1 MFITARIEKKA
12 ISKLL
17 PILTDVD
24 GVLLEWEP
32 AFTKWMNSK
41 GYEVQTEGV
50 YKQATRF
57 GIEQTLSDT
66 LTNTFNESAWMGYL
80 DPMPG
85 AVEWVE
91 RFGIEGYT
99 FECLTSQSSDKCA
112 GDLRRYNLAQV
123 FGDEVITSCMCIDTG
138 SDKDDYLTQWEPGHW
153 WIEDK
158 PANAIAGLK
167 AGHKPILITHP
178 YNKDFEHEG
187 VHRADTWE
195 DIFNIILSVDN

>member
-1 MFITARIEKKA
+1 MFIIARIEKKA

-57 GIEQTLSDT
+57 GIEQALSDA
-66 LTNTFNESAWMGYL
+66 LTNRFNESAWMGYL
-80 DPMPG
+80 KPIPG
-85 AVEWVE
+85 AVKWLE
-91 RFGIEGYT
+91 RFADEGYT
-99 FECLTSQSSDKCA
+99 FECLTSQSEDIYA
-112 GDLRRYNLAQV
+112 GYLRKYNLEML
-123 FGDEVITSCMCIDTG
+123 FGKVITECTCIATG
-138 SDKDDYLTQWEPGHW
+138 SDKDEHLKNWAPGHW

-158 PANAIAGLK
+158 PQNAIAGLE

-187 VHRADTWE
+187 IHRADTWE

>member
-1 MFITARIEKKA
+1 MFTTARIEKKA

-57 GIEQTLSDT
+57 GIEQALSDA
-66 LTNTFNESAWMGYL
+66 LTNRFNESAWMGYL
-80 DPMPG
+80 KPIPG
-85 AVEWVE
+85 AVKWLE
-91 RFGIEGYT
+91 RFADEGYT
-99 FECLTSQSSDKCA
+99 FECLTSQSEDIYA
-112 GDLRRYNLAQV
+112 GYLRKYNLEML
-123 FGDEVITSCMCIDTG
+123 FGKVITECTCIATG
-138 SDKDDYLTQWEPGHW
+138 SDKDEHLKNWAPGHW

-158 PANAIAGLK
+158 PQNAIAGLE

-187 VHRADTWE
+187 IERADSWE
-195 DIFNIILSVDN
+195 DIFNIILTKNG

>member
-50 YKQATRF
+50 YKQSTRF
-57 GIEQTLSDT
+57 GIEQALSDA
-66 LTNTFNESAWMGYL
+66 LTNRFNESAWMGYL
-80 DPMPG
+80 KPIPG
-85 AVEWVE
+85 AVKWLE
-91 RFGIEGYT
+91 RFADEGYT
-99 FECLTSQSSDKCA
+99 FECLTSQSEDIYA
-112 GDLRRYNLAQV
+112 GYLRKYNLEML
-123 FGDEVITSCMCIDTG
+123 FGKVITECTCIATG
-138 SDKDDYLTQWEPGHW
+138 SDKDEHLKNWAPGHW

-158 PANAIAGLK
+158 PQNAIAGLE

-187 VHRADTWE
+187 IHRADTWE

>member
-1 MFITARIEKKA
+1 MFTTARIEKKA

-57 GIEQTLSDT
+57 GIEQALSDA
-66 LTNTFNESAWMGYL
+66 LTNRFNESAWMGYL
-80 DPMPG
+80 KPIPG
-85 AVEWVE
+85 AVKWLE
-91 RFGIEGYT
+91 RFADEGYT
-99 FECLTSQSSDKCA
+99 FECLTSQSEDIYA
-112 GDLRRYNLAQV
+112 GYLRKYNLEML
-123 FGDEVITSCMCIDTG
+123 FGKVITECTCIATG
-138 SDKDDYLTQWEPGHW
+138 SDKDEHLKNWAPGHW

-158 PANAIAGLK
+158 PQNAIAGLE

-187 VHRADTWE
+187 IHRADTWE

>member
-50 YKQATRF
+50 YKQSKRF
-57 GIEQTLSDT
+57 GIEQALSDA
-66 LTNTFNESAWMGYL
+66 LTNRFNESAWMGYL
-80 DPMPG
+80 KPIPG
-85 AVEWVE
+85 AVKWLE
-91 RFGIEGYT
+91 RFADEGYT
-99 FECLTSQSSDKCA
+99 FECLTSQSEDIYA
-112 GDLRRYNLAQV
+112 GYLRKYNLEML
-123 FGDEVITSCMCIDTG
+123 FGKVITECTCIATG
-138 SDKDDYLTQWEPGHW
+138 SDKDEHLKNWAPGHW

-158 PANAIAGLK
+158 PQNAIAGLE

-187 VHRADTWE
+187 IERADSWE
-195 DIFNIILSVDN
+195 DIFNIILTKNG

>member
-1 MFITARIEKKA
+1 MFTTARIEKKA

-50 YKQATRF
+50 YKQSTRF
-57 GIEQTLSDT
+57 GIEQALSDA
-66 LTNTFNESAWMGYL
+66 LTNRFNESAWMGYL
-80 DPMPG
+80 KPIPG
-85 AVEWVE
+85 AVKWLE
-91 RFGIEGYT
+91 RFADEGYT
-99 FECLTSQSSDKCA
+99 FECLTSQSEDIYA
-112 GDLRRYNLAQV
+112 GYLRKYNLEML
-123 FGDEVITSCMCIDTG
+123 FGKVITECTCIATG
-138 SDKDDYLTQWEPGHW
+138 SDKDEHLKNWAPGHW

-158 PANAIAGLK
+158 PQNAIAGLE

-187 VHRADTWE
+187 IERADSWE
-195 DIFNIILSVDN
+195 DIFNIILTKNG

>member
-57 GIEQTLSDT
+57 GIEQALSDA
-66 LTNTFNESAWMGYL
+66 LTNRFNESAWMGYL
-80 DPMPG
+80 KPIPG
-85 AVEWVE
+85 AVKWLE
-91 RFGIEGYT
+91 RFADEGYT
-99 FECLTSQSSDKCA
+99 FECLTSQSEDIYA
-112 GDLRRYNLAQV
+112 GYLRKYNLEML
-123 FGDEVITSCMCIDTG
+123 FGKVITECTCIATG
-138 SDKDDYLTQWEPGHW
+138 SDKDEHLKNWAPGHW

-158 PANAIAGLK
+158 PQNAIAGLE

-187 VHRADTWE
+187 IHRADTWE

>member
-1 MFITARIEKKA
+1 MFTTARIEKKA

-50 YKQATRF
+50 YKQSTRF
-57 GIEQTLSDT
+57 GIEQALSDA
-66 LTNTFNESAWMGYL
+66 LTNRFNESAWMGYL
-80 DPMPG
+80 KPIPG
-85 AVEWVE
+85 AVKWLE
-91 RFGIEGYT
+91 RFADEGYT
-99 FECLTSQSSDKCA
+99 FECLTSQSEDIYA
-112 GDLRRYNLAQV
+112 GYLRKYNLEML
-123 FGDEVITSCMCIDTG
+123 FGKVITECTCIATG
-138 SDKDDYLTQWEPGHW
+138 SDKDEHLKNWAPGHW

-158 PANAIAGLK
+158 PQNAIAGLE

-187 VHRADTWE
+187 IHRADTWE

>member
-1 MFITARIEKKA
+1 MFTIVKTEKKA

-41 GYEVQTEGV
+41 GYEVKQEGV
-50 YKQATRF
+50 YKQSKRF
-57 GIEQTLSDT
+57 GIDQELSDD
-66 LTNTFNESAWMGYL
+66 LTNRFNESAWMGYL
-80 DPMPG
+80 KPMPG
-85 AVEWVE
+85 AVQWLE
-91 RFGIEGYT
+91 RFEMEGYT
-99 FECLTSQSSDKCA
+99 FECLTSQSEDIYA
-112 GDLRRYNLAQV
+112 GYLRKYNLEML
-123 FGDEVITSCMCIDTG
+123 FGNVITECTCIATG
-138 SDKDDYLTQWEPGHW
+138 SDKDEHLKQWEPGHW

-158 PANAIAGLK
+158 PQNAIAGLE

>member
-50 YKQATRF
+50 YKQSTRF
-57 GIEQTLSDT
+57 GIEQALSDA
-66 LTNTFNESAWMGYL
+66 LTNRFNESAWMGYL
-80 DPMPG
+80 KPIPG
-85 AVEWVE
+85 AVKWLE
-91 RFGIEGYT
+91 RFADEGYT
-99 FECLTSQSSDKCA
+99 FECLTSQSEDIYA
-112 GDLRRYNLAQV
+112 GYLRKYNLEML
-123 FGDEVITSCMCIDTG
+123 FGKVITECTCIATG
-138 SDKDDYLTQWEPGHW
+138 SDKDEHLKNWAPGHW

-158 PANAIAGLK
+158 PQNAIAGLE

-187 VHRADTWE
+187 IERADSWE
-195 DIFNIILSVDN
+195 DIFNIILTKNG

>member
-57 GIEQTLSDT
+57 GIEQALSDA
-66 LTNTFNESAWMGYL
+66 LTNRFNESAWMGYL
-80 DPMPG
+80 KPIPG
-85 AVEWVE
+85 AVKWLE
-91 RFGIEGYT
+91 RFADEGYT
-99 FECLTSQSSDKCA
+99 FECLTSQSEDIYA
-112 GDLRRYNLAQV
+112 GYLRKYNLEIL
-123 FGDEVITSCMCIDTG
+123 FGKVITECTCIATG
-138 SDKDDYLTQWEPGHW
+138 SDKDEHLKNWAPGHW

-158 PANAIAGLK
+158 PQNAIAGLE

-187 VHRADTWE
+187 IHRADTWE